1 MIAYQHALTLAV
13 AHGGGAVPG
22 VHDREVAT
30 FAEMAARKRLAALRA
45 LLPRTLAALG
55 LTAFERRYR
64 AFAEHRMPCGPERY
78 RDEAIAFARSLGEPV
93 ARDEARVVAAHGPGR
108 RLALVREGRRIT
120 LYLRFRHKSR
130 LHVVRLGR

>member
-1 MIAYQHALTLAV
+1 VIAYQHALTLAV
-13 AHGGGAVPG
+13 AHGGGGVPG
-22 VHDREVAT
+22 VRDREVAT

-64 AFAEHRMPCGPERY
+64 AFAANRMPCGPERY

-93 ARDEARVVAAHGPGR
+93 GRDEARSVAAHGPGR

-120 LYLRFRHKSR
+120 LYVRFRHTTR
-130 LHVVRLGR
+130 LHAVRLGR